1 MPQYTGDPSG
11 DPSGDFAGNV
21 SGEPPG
27 VDRHSTSS
35 GDPSGASRVASSPQ
49 KKPTAI
55 AVSRRVSA
63 ERLVL
68 LGWSRAIL
76 LQLAHPLVAAGVY
89 EHSSFR
95 TKRWAAIRRLEHTVR
110 AMLALAFGDEA
121 QRDRA
126 LGRIRAIHRRVHG
139 ELADD
144 VGVFPA
150 GTLYS
155 AEDPDLVLWVH
166 ATMLES
172 VPLFYE
178 LLVAPLTAEE
188 RDAYCRE
195 SASAAVALGARE
207 SEVPQSWAHL
217 QTYMDGMYASGR
229 IAVGAQ
235 ARKLADAILSPPFG
249 LLAAPGTWMNRLLT
263 RGSLPDDILRQYGL
277 AWNARDERRL
287 ARLVTMLRLLRRVLP
302 NVLTMWR
309 AGRRQQRIASLDDET
324 LRHGAG
330 RSGVNRPASRD
341 GAVKTRVRPDRYDP
355 LSTSATPETARGH
368 KSRSRAPH
376 DR

>member
-1 MPQYTGDPSG
+1 MPHHTVDRTGD
-11 DPSGDFAGNV
+11 
-21 SGEPPG
+21 
-27 VDRHSTSS
+27 
-35 GDPSGASRVASSPQ
+35 ASKAPSSPHEI
-49 KKPTAI
+49 PAAAI

-121 QRDRA
+121 RRDHA

-139 ELADD
+139 QLADD

-150 GTLYS
+150 GTPYS

-172 VPLFYE
+172 VPLFYD

-207 SEVPQSWAHL
+207 SEIPQSWADL
-217 QTYMDGMYASGR
+217 QTYMEGMYASGR

-235 ARKLADAILSPPFG
+235 ARELADAILSPPFG

-263 RGSLPDDILRQYGL
+263 HGSLPHDIRRQYGL
-277 AWNARDERRL
+277 AWSTRDERRL
-287 ARLVTMLRLLRRVLP
+287 ARLVTMLRTLRRVLP

-309 AGRRQQRIASLDDET
+309 AGRRQQRLLSLRDEAS
-324 LRHGAG
+324 RHEIN
-330 RSGVNRPASRD
+330 RSGASRPEPGQSEVAGVSRPSPRD
-341 GAVKTRVRPDRYDP
+341 GAVKTRGRPDRHDP
-355 LSTSATPETARGH
+355 SSTSATPETARGH
-368 KSRSRAPH
+368 RSQSRAPH